1 MTQRLYYDD
10 SYLRRFEARVL
21 SPSPDRRLVYLDRTA
36 FYPTSGGQPHDLG
49 TLASQPVL
57 DVSDEDGRI
66 AHQLETPLPEG
77 AESVPVAGVLDWTRR
92 FDHMQ
97 QHTGQH
103 LLSAVF
109 LRELGAET
117 VSFHLGAES
126 STIDLAA
133 PMPTGAS
140 LARVEHAANAVVFEN
155 RPVAVSYADSSEPLN
170 LRKPSARAGAIRI
183 VEIDSLDRSACGGTH
198 VRATGEIGPILFRK
212 LEKIRNNV
220 RVEFLCGFRA
230 LEAARR
236 DFDELSSVARFFS
249 VPREPVLVLAEAQRA
264 RLEDAEKTRRRL
276 AAELAAL
283 QGLRA
288 YDETSPNA
296 SGLRLRVVRLDSL
309 TDEVRAEAQSFTSR
323 PASCFL
329 ALGSRPPA
337 VLFAVSADAS
347 PAGPRLQSV
356 LSSLG
361 GRGGGSPRLA
371 QGSLPNESLLAEAE
385 RLLLP

>member
-21 SPSPDRRLVYLDRTA
+21 GTSPDRRLVYLDRTA

-57 DVSDEDGRI
+57 DVSDEDGGI

-77 AESVPVAGVLDWTRR
+77 AESGPVAGLLDWTRR

-109 LRELGAET
+109 LRDLGAET

-133 PMPTGAS
+133 PLPDAAS
-140 LARVEHAANAVVFEN
+140 LVRLERAANAIVFEN
-155 RPVAVSYADSSEPLN
+155 RPVAVTYADSSEPLN

-198 VRATGEIGPILFRK
+198 VKATGEIGPILLRK
-212 LEKIRNNV
+212 IEKIRNNV

-230 LEAARR
+230 VDAARR

-249 VPREPVLVLAEAQRA
+249 APREQVLALAEAQRA

-276 AAELAAL
+276 GAELATL

-288 YDETSPNA
+288 YDETPPDP
-296 SGLRLRVVRLDSL
+296 SGLRCRVVRLGSL
-309 TDEVRAEAQSFTSR
+309 NDEVRAEAQSFTSR
-323 PASCFL
+323 PGAWFL

-337 VLFAVSADAS
+337 VLLAVSADVPS
-347 PAGPRLQSV
+347 AGPRLQSV
-356 LSSLG
+356 LSGLG
-361 GRGGGSPRLA
+361 GRGGGSARLA